1 MKTTDCTCHLWKQTI
16 THLLSYISVYQKFGL
31 LFPVLY
37 AHMLYQKTVLSK
49 PISMLCNKFHVEY
62 INSITTA
69 QIQTSLKIFTAYIIS
84 YFLRYL

>member
-37 AHMLYQKTVLSK
+37 AHVLYQKTVLSK
-49 PISMLCNKFHVEY
+49 HFNVM
-62 INSITTA
+62 
-69 QIQTSLKIFTAYIIS
+69 
-84 YFLRYL
+84 